1 MKYQIPKETLFNNKY
16 IHPCYHKQ
24 GGGER
29 RVFANQGIGAGAAT
43 FWWSRSRKNKT
54 APAPRLQ
61 LKEKKYIH

>member
-43 FWWSRSRKNKT
+43 F
-54 APAPRLQ
+54 
-61 LKEKKYIH
+61 